1 MGSLYDIG
9 NFRYKHF
16 TFYQCAETI
25 TVTDDDGNE
34 DTTTSTCSPSATKS
48 IIDEQLRGFL
58 DKVWPHKGLFIG
70 DSSEGDFSFVTYV
83 NQATTGMINVQKI
96 YVYKRV
102 RSPVADELLV
112 WEQAIEP
119 QATLKPGVVA

>member
-25 TVTDDDGNE
+25 SVTDSNGKT
-34 DTTTSTCSPSATKS
+34 DTSTSTCSPNATEEIIENQLKS
-48 IIDEQLRGFL
+48 FL

-70 DSSEGDFSFVTYV
+70 DSSEGDYSFVTYL
-83 NQATTGMINVQKI
+83 NQSATGEINVQKI
-96 YVYKRV
+96 YTYKRV
-102 RSPVADELLV
+102 RDPQADQLLT
-112 WEQAIEP
+112 WEQAIAP
-119 QATLKPGVVA
+119 QQTLKLGIV

>member
-25 TVTDDDGNE
+25 TVTDSNGKV
-34 DTTTSTCSPSATKS
+34 DTSTSTCSPSVPEEILDS
-48 IIDEQLRGFL
+48 QLTGFL

-70 DSSEGDFSFVTYV
+70 DSSEGDYSFVTYL
-83 NQATTGMINVQKI
+83 NQSTAGEINIQKI
-96 YVYKRV
+96 YTYKRV
-102 RSPVADELLV
+102 RDPMADQLLV
-112 WEQAIEP
+112 WEKAIAP
-119 QATLKPGVVA
+119 QQTLKLGMV